1 MERSN
6 IPSSGGGGCDLI
18 SNMPDPILHHIL
30 GLLKTREAVQT
41 CVLSKRWVHL
51 WTCLPSLDFD
61 SIEFTAL
68 EHPQCDSEEEE
79 SNVQRARDSLRFSTF
94 VTTML
99 LMRKPLHL
107 DMFRVS
113 FGSLISDNLLL
124 KEWVIYALQQN
135 PRAVHLEFLKYP
147 PLSLIHRL
155 YACASL
161 EELSIH
167 YGAGRVSPRLAEEL
181 YLHHSERAFSK
192 YTRRAAINLPN
203 LKKLSFLNGSFSKN
217 KLKDLLSSCPL
228 LQYLSLEQCYLE
240 EDEIAHETLQHLTT
254 INCRIPSIISATN
267 LVTFYCISPEQ
278 IATPNMPSLTHA
290 CVSVTDNIPMIGS
303 WEGLASFFSGL
314 VNVEVLELDVPYA
327 KPQEEYV
334 LPELPIFQKVHDFS
348 VGFCMC
354 SGFLFWLVT
363 WILKKVPNLKKLTL
377 KQQKCYGFCCGEEAD
392 RSDWIDVP
400 LRAAIS
406 HCNNLEVVEV
416 KYSRSDSTLK
426 RLLDALVDGTIEL
439 QNVNIMLSKH

>member
-6 IPSSGGGGCDLI
+6 IPSSGGSDCDLI

-51 WTCLPSLDFD
+51 WTSLPSLNFD
-61 SIEFTAL
+61 STEFTAL

-79 SNVQRARDSLRFSTF
+79 SSVQRACDSLRFSTF
-94 VTTML
+94 VTTVL
-99 LMRKPLHL
+99 LMSNPLHL
-107 DMFRVS
+107 DTFRVS
-113 FGSLISDNLLL
+113 FGSLISNNLLF
-124 KEWVIYALQQN
+124 KEWVIYALQHN
-135 PRAVHLEFLKYP
+135 PRVVHLEFLQYP

-161 EELSIH
+161 EELGIH
-167 YGAGRVSPRLAEEL
+167 YGEKIVTPRLAEERFL
-181 YLHHSERAFSK
+181 RHHQRAFSK
-192 YTRRAAINLPN
+192 YTPRAAINLPN
-203 LKKLSFLNGSFSKN
+203 LKKLSFRNDYFSN
-217 KLKDLLSSCPL
+217 NNLKDLLSGCPL

-267 LVTFYCISPEQ
+267 LVTFYYISSSP
-278 IATPNMPSLTHA
+278 IPIPNMPSLTHA
-290 CVSVTDNIPMIGS
+290 CVTVNTHSRS

-314 VNVEVLELDVPYA
+314 VNVEVLELDVSYV

-334 LPELPIFQKVHDFS
+334 LPELPIFQKVHDLS

-377 KQQKCYGFCCGEEAD
+377 QQQKCYGFCCGEEAD
-392 RSDWIDVP
+392 TSDWTGIP

-406 HCNNLEVVEV
+406 HCKNLEVVNV

-439 QNVNIMLSKH
+439 QNVNIILSKH